1 MWVGLLIFY
10 VTNETNE
17 TNENKCAFCRILRQ
31 KHRILPY
38 FAAAFSAQ
46 KPYLCTEFQSA
57 LKLQTNNQARIPT
70 KFLSRTQIQRKRM
83 GNYMKIICSKQ
94 IHRNA

>member
-1 MWVGLLIFY
+1 MCGWGYSFSMLQMLL
-10 VTNETNE
+10 VTKVISN
-17 TNENKCAFCRILRQ
+17 AFCWIFQQRLLDFPT
-31 KHRILPY
+31 HFPV
-38 FAAAFSAQ
+38 Q

>member
-1 MWVGLLIFY
+1 MGLLIFY
-10 VTNETNE
+10 VTNVTNE
-17 TNENKCAFCRILRQ
+17 TNVIKVHLSHF
-31 KHRILPY
+31 PTD
-38 FAAAFSAQ
+38 FPTQ

-83 GNYMKIICSKQ
+83 GNYMKIICSK
-94 IHRNA
+94 